1 MARRLFYVHAVHG
14 GRAIVDGDS
23 AAHLRRVLRVQ
34 AGQKYE
40 LSDGERLYL
49 AEIAGFGLGSVE
61 FSIIEQLPPRSP
73 GACIILYAA
82 LLKFDR
88 FEWMIEKATELGAGR
103 LVPLVTAR
111 SEAGLEKAA
120 LKRLPRW
127 NRIAE
132 ESGQQC
138 RRLRAMPV
146 AAPLH
151 FASVLAAPHSQRL
164 LLDEDGTA
172 PLLTIL
178 RSVPGE
184 IALLTGPEGGW
195 TAPERIAA
203 RDAGWLAATLGQS
216 VLRAETAALAALSL
230 VQGCFWAQA
239 ARENP
244 SDKNLD

>member
-1 MARRLFYVHAVHG
+1 LFYARAVHG
-14 GRAIVDGDS
+14 GRAIVDGD
-23 AAHLRRVLRVQ
+23 AAMHMRRVLRVE

-49 AEIAGFGLGSVE
+49 AEITGFGQGTVE
-61 FSIIEQLPPRSP
+61 FRVLEPLPPRSP
-73 GACIILYAA
+73 GASLVLYAA

-127 NRIAE
+127 LRIAE

-138 RRLRAMPV
+138 RRLRAMIVNP
-146 AAPLH
+146 PLE
-151 FASVLAAPHSQRL
+151 FASALGAPHSQRL

-178 RSVPGE
+178 RSTPGE

-195 TAPERIAA
+195 TSQERAA
-203 RDAGWLAATLGQS
+203 SHDAGWSPATLGQS

-230 VQGCFWAQA
+230 VQGWFWAQA
-239 ARENP
+239 ALENP
-244 SDKNLD
+244 SGENVG

>member
-1 MARRLFYVHAVHG
+1 MHG
-14 GRAIVDGDS
+14 GRAIVDGDA
-23 AAHLRRVLRVQ
+23 AAHMRRVLRVE

-49 AEIAGFGLGSVE
+49 AEVTGFGQGTVE
-61 FSIIEQLPPRSP
+61 FRILEQLTPRSP
-73 GACIILYAA
+73 GACIVLYTA

-88 FEWMIEKATELGAGR
+88 FEWMIEKATELGAER

-111 SEAGLEKAA
+111 SEVGLEKAA

-138 RRLRAMPV
+138 RRLRVMTVDP
-146 AAPLH
+146 PLE
-151 FASVLAAPHSQRL
+151 FASVLDAPHPQRL

-178 RSVPGE
+178 RSTPGE
-184 IALLTGPEGGW
+184 IALLAGPEGGW
-195 TAPERIAA
+195 TSPERAVA
-203 RDAGWLAATLGQS
+203 RNAGWLPATLGQP
-216 VLRAETAALAALSL
+216 VLRAETAALAALSV
-230 VQGCFWAQA
+230 VQGWFWAQA
-239 ARENP
+239 ALENP
-244 SDKNLD
+244 SGENRG

>member
-1 MARRLFYVHAVHG
+1 LFYVSAVRG
-14 GRAIVDGDS
+14 GRAIVGGD
-23 AAHLRRVLRVQ
+23 AAVHLRRVLRVET
-34 AGQKYE
+34 GQKYE
-40 LSDGERLYL
+40 LSDGEHFCL
-49 AEIAGFGLGSVE
+49 AEITGFGQGTVE
-61 FSIIEQLPPRSP
+61 FSILEQLPPRSP

-88 FEWMIEKATELGAGR
+88 FEWLIEKATELGAAR

-127 NRIAE
+127 NRITE

-138 RRLRAMPV
+138 RRLRAMTIDPPREF
-146 AAPLH
+146 AAV
-151 FASVLAAPHSQRL
+151 FGQPHPQRL
-164 LLDEDGTA
+164 LLDESATT

-178 RSVPGE
+178 RSPPSE

-195 TAPERIAA
+195 TPPERAA
-203 RDAGWLAATLGQS
+203 ACSAGWLPATLGQP

-230 VQGCFWAQA
+230 VQGWFWAQVA
-239 ARENP
+239 PTRTTV
-244 SDKNLD
+244 